1 MNRDGENINDV
12 FLTNPASSRE
22 LATALS
28 GKRIAKIANDLL
40 H

>member
-1 MNRDGENINDV
+1 MNRDGENNNEA
-12 FLTNPASSRE
+12 FLTNPACSRE

-28 GKRIAKIANDLL
+28 GKRIAKTANGLL